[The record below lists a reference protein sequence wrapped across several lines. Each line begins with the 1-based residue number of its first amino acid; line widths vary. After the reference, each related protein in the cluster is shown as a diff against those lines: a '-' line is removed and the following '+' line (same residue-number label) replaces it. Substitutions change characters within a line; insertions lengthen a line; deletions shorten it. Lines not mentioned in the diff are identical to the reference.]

1 MEFPLLDKLK
11 SSDTSST
18 KNLISYK
25 RASPDLSSAIVG
37 YARDLLRFGNC
48 LKDSLDLVGPPY
60 VLAWIVNPPKFE
72 SLWAT
77 SCYASDLPSGDKER
91 LPIWPKST
99 SSTTTGTSR
108 VLRLVSTSSSTSR
121 VGHQI

>member
-48 LKDSLDLVGPPY
+48 LKDSLDLVGPPSY
-60 VLAWIVNPPKFE
+60 VFAWIVKPMGNKLLCIG
-72 SLWAT
+72 ST
-77 SCYASDLPSGDKER
+77 ER
-91 LPIWPKST
+91 GQ
-99 SSTTTGTSR
+99 GTITH
-108 VLRLVSTSSSTSR
+108 LAEKY
-121 VGHQI
+121 